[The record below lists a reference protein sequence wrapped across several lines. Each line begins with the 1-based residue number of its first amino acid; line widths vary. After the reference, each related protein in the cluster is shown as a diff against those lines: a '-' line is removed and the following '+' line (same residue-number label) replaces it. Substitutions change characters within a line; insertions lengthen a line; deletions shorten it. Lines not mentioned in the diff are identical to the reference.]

1 MGIHRLRRRRLPAL
15 PTSVGSA
22 VVVTL
27 VTLGFAGR
35 ADAAPTRQACVDA
48 YEQSQVSMR
57 RGHLLQSRESL
68 ATCLDQA
75 CPSTLR
81 TDCAE
86 WLKEVES
93 RTPTVVVEC
102 TVDGAAVRDGK
113 LFIDDKPH
121 AAGVDGRAIELDPGV
136 HTFRMEPSDGTKG
149 ARVETMIR
157 EGEKL
162 KAIRLEL
169 PSRMTKP
176 VTTTPPTHAPSP
188 STAATPQASDKGLS
202 RPIPWTVYAAGGVGA
217 LSAIGFTAFA
227 ISGASGKSDLEP
239 CKPDCSQSRIDSVR
253 GRFIVAD
260 VFLGVSVVSL
270 GVAAILYLTRP
281 TVTSSASVRHPIQ
294 PALVRF

>member
-1 MGIHRLRRRRLPAL
+1 MA
-15 PTSVGSA
+15 SA
-22 VVVTL
+22 VVTL
-27 VTLGFAGR
+27 VALGFAGR

-93 RTPTVVVEC
+93 RTPTIVVEC
-102 TVDGAAVRDGK
+102 TLDGAAVRDGK
-113 LFIDDKPH
+113 LFIDDKLH

-136 HTFRMEPSDGTKG
+136 HSFRMEPSDGTKG

-162 KAIRLEL
+162 KPIRLEL

-176 VTTTPPTHAPSP
+176 VTTTPPSAAL
-188 STAATPQASDKGLS
+188 STTTASPQAADKGLS
-202 RPIPWTVYAAGGVGA
+202 RPIPWTVYAAAGVGA

-281 TVTSSASVRHPIQ
+281 TVTSSASIRHPIQ
-294 PALVRF
+294 PTLVRF